1 MSSSSSTDFD
11 IVTLSGSGK
20 LTTADLPS
28 EWSTASS
35 LLVEIKGY
43 NEIDSHLFSC
53 LSSSSKYQNIN
64 FVSFSGM
71 TQLSIGEAAF
81 YKSSI
86 VTLVFPSYASVTI
99 GEGAFCYCS
108 FLNVIKNL
116 SNVTSIGRFA
126 FYYNSSLTNVNL
138 LGLDTSDEKS
148 LGNGS
153 FYNCGSLA
161 IVEISPAFY
170 QRTHRTG
177 ESNVMYKV
185 DKDDFNY
192 YDETV
197 GAYSHSDTVPDTYM
211 LAFGFKCDA
220 VPPGVYQNPNT
231 ANPKYNSS
239 VDLNTNLNVYLP
251 GTVMENVALY
261 YMYYFLYTVQNELIY
276 GKKIPGNTYTVRQLA
291 GADMT
296 NYYNMQ
302 TWEWYNMNPDNTTSD
317 RPWAL
322 QAWLLAMWVWVA
334 PPRPGVSIGNQT
346 WAYDKSYPLSL
357 TKSTMNSNLEA
368 LQCLNQF
375 QFVSVWNTPATGT
388 TGEAQAQDIIDYHKD
403 LNDALNNNDAFA
415 GGACVQN
422 AGSFTLAFA
431 KTITN
436 ATGNFGN
443 LSATTIFFPNVSLSN
458 CNFTGNT
465 KIETFR
471 FAYGYDKSTSL
482 PHSFFKG
489 CSSLKYINLPKSI
502 TSIGYKAFYGC
513 SSLIGSERTGLL
525 NLEYVTEIGQTST
538 VSSPTTSQLQSSGS
552 SFANCSSLLGVVFS
566 MKLSTLGPYSFS
578 GCSSLLIDEDT
589 LPKNTTFLH
598 LQPYTFE
605 NCTAMDTLTIPP
617 NIEIID
623 TSCFSGCT
631 GLETVYFTT
640 NSGLTIGESAF
651 AAAATIPYINLPPS
665 VTSIGKNAF
674 YGMKLSVL
682 SMSINYFITPTTYSS
697 SAISNANANLVDLS
711 TPSSASDANGYTKW
725 MYDTF
730 GPPFGPATQEGWYGN
745 DLINFADGVKV
756 EYYYTFGK
764 KPDSTFDMT
773 TLTSED
779 VVYWMNEWEL
789 SRVFTTG
796 KFNAFIDQSIT
807 SIGDAAFSNCDNIT
821 TMSIHVNV
829 KSIGRQAFMYCSQL
843 TTLFFGTNLNAL
855 DLCKLESIGDYAFA
869 GCSMQQVILPPSVTS
884 IGRWC
889 FYNSQ
894 ELSNIIFFRGSTI
907 QTVEDYCFANCSNLS
922 SFKFPSSVTTIGDAA
937 FRNCT
942 ALQRLVLPPNLV
954 SIGKEAFMSCS
965 YVSTITI
972 PTTVRY
978 IGPDAFSNAPVSMSP
993 SSEEDTP
1000 VGLAVVPYHA
1010 KATNN
1015 PLSGKKG
1022 ALLACM
1028 TPNNTK
1034 DGVDGTYSNIIIHTS
1049 VNGGVGDGA
1058 VATVTVIGGI
1068 ITSILLTSTGSAYH
1082 VGDQLYIAAGD
1093 LGVTST
1099 QRDFILNK
1107 ESIIG
1112 TYVPLLGS
1120 ENSLMASLVS
1130 STNTSTDCQDGI
1142 YNNVVL
1148 STVTGNGK
1156 NARAT
1161 VKVEGN
1167 VVTSVTVTVP
1177 GTDYSVKDRIS
1188 VDAGVL
1194 GSSSSIREFILS
1206 IDNLDEDILTPKTI
1220 GNYFNA
1226 PSNSDSEKQTLYENY
1241 IDSVYNYNFTLWLR
1255 HGMTQIASSDMGEYW
1270 KLEDR
1275 LSDYDSDKYWKDYL
1289 KTAMSH
1295 WSTNPSAITTARAF
1309 VKEDTTTGYSTANEW
1324 VDNAYFTMKN
1334 YKMLLDS
1341 DPPTISPIP
1350 ATQVTFSYVFSSSNS
1365 NGELSIEDVTSLL
1378 PQDLLSI
1385 KLNADG
1391 STYNGFVVSF
1401 DDNVLS
1407 INDKVF
1413 ENLPV
1418 QSITSFNNITSIGD
1432 YAFHQC
1438 ITLQGLVNFPATL
1451 KTIGISAFQGTCIN
1465 NFHILTNYD
1474 DQGAQQG
1481 VESIGASA
1489 FQNAFLANSTI
1500 SIPKTVTSIGNNA
1513 FGEIMSP
1520 FSSPDVPCTCT
1531 VVFDVSQV
1539 NTLATNYTDY
1549 ISVGVGSATL
1559 PSFSYTGFLSSSSAS
1574 PTQISGSSS
1583 PYFTADLATYEVTSA
1598 TMQGGYTSSRNANVF
1613 RVPGSSSTYI
1623 AAANDG
1629 SYTKM
1634 VQFQILN
1641 ENGKLYAYASSAAA
1655 VSPSLGSDVSDASKV
1670 VLHFTGTS
1678 AMSEPVATSSSAA
1691 GYGISA
1697 LTINKITY
1705 SWVTD
1710 KSISINY
1717 SANFEPATSLNSIVA
1732 VGTGT
1737 SSLYYS
1743 TDGGVQWTGIS
1754 YSNDPFV
1761 SGQANCVASDGHKF
1775 YAGGYGFIQPGNGET
1790 PPDPND
1796 PPSIIPQLAV
1806 SVDLGKTWSPI
1817 YNVSTSA
1824 SSPFGKLSSSSSSN
1838 NEYGGP
1844 TPPKNYG
1851 LINGIAYSAS
1861 DNVWIA
1867 GGSNGNNEATLGYS
1881 TNGGSKMSGPDISS
1895 FNLSAVNSI
1904 ACGNGIVVAACT
1916 GGSGHNNIIYS
1927 ESYSGNVLGKV
1938 WNTSSTNIFGSSN
1951 LTSVVYNGSIWVAS
1965 AMDSKIFW
1973 SADGVAW
1980 EKGTFS
1986 VTGQPAPAT
1995 PWYTLGSLLQAN
2007 SSMTQDINI
2016 MSVSWNGTEFLAK
2029 AGYFGMGG
2037 SATTVTDVTS
2047 QDGISWTLPNN
2058 VQAWEDTT
2066 QNQAFLD
2073 TIWTGSNWISVGFNT
2088 LPVYSTTN
2096 TNSQSGVTW
2105 NTGTLKSSDSDSD
2118 SDNES
2123 VGSYSDNYYTFFGIA
2138 TVHALPF
2145 TSEFAINN
2153 GTITQEMVQTVLPSK
2168 FFFDSSSNTPPLP
2181 FIAYVGPRVYDKFV
2195 SKKDSTT
2202 IPISIGDNAFSN
2214 TSVRSL
2220 TLDNVKYIGISAFSG
2235 CNWLSSADLSYNT
2248 EFIEPGAFTQTL
2260 ISSCNIPVPAASMFN
2275 TYNFPSMCAAQFYVI
2290 FSKPDDGTLTE
2301 LDVDEQLSFLSRQFY
2316 GKVVALFDPTIKI
2329 ISNSAFK
2336 GNKFIYQVLLSP
2348 YIEFIL
2354 QDAFKECPNLTTLAT
2369 WQGMSGV
2376 STIQPNL
2383 VYIGKHA
2390 FNGNSKLVSVSLPSS
2405 LNDIETGAFLACP
2418 NLWKVQLPVRFYYD
2432 LFVMYNLYFE
2442 SNMMKNQKWK
2452 SDAQWSAT
2460 GTFFTF
2466 NFQENGQTVLS
2477 YSYAKQHYMATQR
2490 AEQANKVAE
2499 HDARENSKYSP
2510 LHILE
2515 DIAVIG
2521 VAAIGAVTLA
2531 PALLSV
2537 GGAAYSGVADL
2548 LGFAGADAIKDA
2560 VVPVAEGGAE
2570 GAGDAAASGGSD
2582 AVGQAPA
2589 NAPDL
2594 TDWDEEWES
2603 SDDLP
2608 INTDTDK
2615 PKPNYMITA
2624 DQADFIMSKEGIA
2637 AVKDPTLKAQLEE
2650 VTDFTLG
2657 RPNDE
2662 GVLENFNKIK
2672 NYAPKQILPEDVVN
2686 VLSMNIR
2693 AGTSSGLMRA
2703 LAVRNIEE
2711 LRLMVIDVFE
2721 ETGMITDDGA
2731 NQYLNAEKSGALK
2744 DIVDARNEAVTN
2756 AERIA
2761 QGKAPIYSDD
2771 ADTMVGKFA
2780 KYVSN
2785 NKAQLARDFAENYW
2799 QNVVVMATVMPLWD
2813 YLSRRGKWFQYP
2825 VMATVSTTAIS
2836 NLLSLTNNYGNM
2848 NSIYSPP
2855 STLSP
2860 IPASYTSHTA
2870 GSWIVTTIV
2879 TYSPVIQVNVDPVFT
2894 AFKEAVKE
2902 VLGEITFH
2910 KADLSFTHSTTK
2922 QTYNKLTFKLTMN
2935 RDYESVTTHE
2945 KEILT
2950 NTIDAKLSEE
2960 LDQYVLP
2967 EDSDVTTTTMTTP
2980 PNNPALY
2987 PQLLGGGPSTG
2998 YSPKLVLLSEGGADR
3013 AQSRFMLRTGW
3024 NNALDSGNTTSFA
3037 SVNNTGNKNYVR
3049 DSSNFIKYRKL
3060 RAINQNYND
3069 LKK

>member
-1 MSSSSSTDFD
+1 MSSSSSTDFE

-99 GEGAFCYCS
+99 GEGAFCYCI

-126 FYYNSSLTNVNL
+126 FYYNASLTNVNL
-138 LGLDTSDEKS
+138 LGLDTSNEKS

-170 QRTHRTG
+170 KRTHRTG
-177 ESNVMYKV
+177 ESNVMFKV
-185 DKDDFNY
+185 DNDDFNY

-197 GAYSHSDTVPDTYM
+197 GAYSHTDTVPDTYE

-220 VPPGVYQNPNT
+220 VPPGVYNPDDGT
-231 ANPKYNSS
+231 NPKYNSS
-239 VDLNTNLNVYLP
+239 VDLNTNLNVYSP
-251 GTVMENVALY
+251 GGFIGNVALY
-261 YMYYFLYTVQNELIY
+261 YMFYFLYTVQNELIN
-276 GKKIPGNTYTVRQLA
+276 GKKIPGNTYTVNQLA

-322 QAWLLAMWVWVA
+322 QAWLLAVWVYF
-334 PPRPGVSIGNQT
+334 GGSTGNQT
-346 WAYDKSYPLSL
+346 WARSPYSPLSNN
-357 TKSTMNSNLEA
+357 KSIMDSNLEA
-368 LQCLNQF
+368 LQGLYQF
-375 QFVSVWNTPATGT
+375 QFFSLWNTPATGT
-388 TGEAQAQDIIDYHKD
+388 TGEAKAQDIIDYHKD
-403 LNDALNNNDAFA
+403 LNDALKNNDAFA
-415 GGACVQN
+415 GGVCPQY
-422 AGSFTLAFA
+422 AGGFLLSFGSN
-431 KTITN
+431 ITSI
-436 ATGNFGN
+436 TGNFEN
-443 LSATTIFFPNVSLSN
+443 VAANTILFPKVALSN
-458 CNFTGNT
+458 CNFRGNT
-465 KIETFR
+465 RIKTFR
-471 FAYGYDKSTSL
+471 FVYGYDASTSL
-482 PHSFFKG
+482 PPSFFRG
-489 CSSLKYINLPKSI
+489 CSSLKYINIPKTF
-502 TSIGYKAFYGC
+502 TSIGNNAFNGC

-566 MKLSTLGPYSFS
+566 TKLSTLGPYSFS

-697 SAISNANANLVDLS
+697 SANSNANANLEDLS
-711 TPSSASDANGYTKW
+711 KLSSASDANGYTKW

-807 SIGDAAFSNCDNIT
+807 SIGDAAFSNCDNLT

-855 DLCKLESIGDYAFA
+855 NLCTLEAIGDYAFA

-942 ALQRLVLPPNLV
+942 SLQRLVLPPNLV

-965 YVSTITI
+965 YVSSITI

-978 IGPDAFSNAPVSMSP
+978 IGPDAFSDDPVSMSP

-1010 KATNN
+1010 NATNN

-1034 DGVDGTYSNIIIHTS
+1034 DGVEGTYTKIIIHTS

-1058 VATVTVIGGI
+1058 VATVTVTGGS
-1068 ITSILLTSTGSAYH
+1068 ITSILLTSTGSAYQ

-1120 ENSLMASLVS
+1120 ENSLMSSLVS
-1130 STNTSTDCQDGI
+1130 SSNTSTDCEDGT
-1142 YNNVVL
+1142 YDNVVL

-1156 NARAT
+1156 NARAS

-1177 GTDYSVKDRIS
+1177 GIDYSVKDILS
-1188 VDAGVL
+1188 VQAGVL
-1194 GSSSSIREFILS
+1194 GSSSSKREFILT

-1255 HGMTQIASSDMGEYW
+1255 HGMSQIASSDMGEYW
-1270 KLEDR
+1270 TLKER
-1275 LSDYDSDKYWKDYL
+1275 LSDYDSDKNWKDYL
-1289 KTAMSH
+1289 DTAMSH

-1451 KTIGISAFQGTCIN
+1451 KTIGISAFQGTCIS

-1474 DQGAQQG
+1474 DQGTLQG

-1500 SIPKTVTSIGNNA
+1500 SIPKTVTTIGNNA

-1520 FSSPDVPCTCT
+1520 FSSPDVNCTCT
-1531 VVFDVSQV
+1531 VCFDVSQV

-1549 ISVGVGSATL
+1549 ISIGVGSATL
-1559 PSFSYTGFLSSSSAS
+1559 PSFSYSGFLSSSSAS
-1574 PTQISGSSS
+1574 PTQVSGSSS
-1583 PYFTADLATYEVTSA
+1583 PYFTADLATYEVTTA

-1655 VSPSLGSDVSDASKV
+1655 VTPALGSDVSDASKV
-1670 VLHFTGTS
+1670 VLAFTGTT
-1678 AMSEPVATSSSAA
+1678 AVSEPVATSSSAA

-1697 LTINKITY
+1697 LTINKISY
-1705 SWVTD
+1705 SWVTE
-1710 KSISINY
+1710 KSISITY
-1717 SANFEPATSLNSIVA
+1717 SANFEPAASLNSIVA

-1761 SGQANCVASDGHKF
+1761 NGQANCVASDGHKF
-1775 YAGGYGFIQPGNGET
+1775 YAGGYGFSQPGNGNGET

-1796 PPSIIPQLAV
+1796 PPSPPSMFPQLAV

-1844 TPPKNYG
+1844 PPPKNYG

-1904 ACGNGIVVAACT
+1904 ACGTGIVVAACT
-1916 GGSGHNNIIYS
+1916 GGSGQNNIIYS
-1927 ESYSGNVLGKV
+1927 ESSSGNVLGKV

-1951 LTSVVYNGSIWVAS
+1951 LTSVVYNGIIWVAS

-1986 VTGQPAPAT
+1986 VYGQPAPAT
-1995 PWYTLGSLLQAN
+1995 PWYTLGSLIQAN

-2016 MSVSWNGTEFLAK
+2016 MSVSWNGSEFLAK

-2058 VQAWEDTT
+2058 VLAWEDTT

-2073 TIWTGSNWISVGFNT
+2073 TIWTGTNWISVGFNT

-2096 TNSQSGVTW
+2096 QSGVNW
-2105 NTGTLKSSDSDSD
+2105 NTGTLKSSDSD
-2118 SDNES
+2118 NES
-2123 VGSYSDNYYTFFGIA
+2123 GGSDSDNYYTFFGIA

-2153 GTITQEMVQTVLPSK
+2153 GTITQETVQTVLPSE
-2168 FFFDSSSNTPPLP
+2168 FFFDSSSSTPALP
-2181 FIAYVGPRVYDKFV
+2181 FIAYIGPRVYDKFV

-2220 TLDNVKYIGISAFSG
+2220 TLDNVKYIGSSAFSG

-2248 EFIEPGAFTQTL
+2248 EFIEPEAFTQTL

-2275 TYNFPSMCAAQFYVI
+2275 TFNFPSMCAAQFYVI

-2301 LDVDEQLSFLSRQFY
+2301 LDVDEQLSFLSSQYY

-2354 QDAFKECPNLTTLAT
+2354 QNAFQGCPNLTTLAT

-2418 NLWKVQLPVRFYYD
+2418 NLWQVQLPVRFYYD

-2442 SNMMKNQKWK
+2442 TNMMKNENWK

-2477 YSYAKQHYMATQR
+2477 YSYAKQNYMANQR
-2490 AEQANKVAE
+2490 AIQANKVAE
-2499 HDARENSKYSP
+2499 HDARENSKWSP

-2515 DIAVIG
+2515 DFAVIG

-2531 PALLSV
+2531 PALLTLGV
-2537 GGAAYSGVADL
+2537 KAYAGAADL
-2548 LGFAGADAIKDA
+2548 LGFAGADAIKGA
-2560 VVPVAEGGAE
+2560 VVPVAEGGTE
-2570 GAGDAAASGGSD
+2570 SAGDAAVSGGSD

-2589 NAPDL
+2589 NAPDIIPPATSEDGTAL
-2594 TDWDEEWES
+2594 NVLKIKT
-2603 SDDLP
+2603 
-2608 INTDTDK
+2608 
-2615 PKPNYMITA
+2615 PKYMISADAVDNATSEEVPSFFLTGGDKRLGEALDEVRVERNVGAYGSGYNDAIKAQIAKIRSYAPTQMLPKDVIDMMEKNIITPSGRLMRSVYIKTRQELRDMVLNVFVASNDITQDAA
-2624 DQADFIMSKEGIA
+2624 DQY
-2637 AVKDPTLKAQLEE
+2637 V
-2650 VTDFTLG
+2650 V
-2657 RPNDE
+2657 DE
-2662 GVLENFNKIK
+2662 
-2672 NYAPKQILPEDVVN
+2672 D
-2686 VLSMNIR
+2686 
-2693 AGTSSGLMRA
+2693 SG
-2703 LAVRNIEE
+2703 E
-2711 LRLMVIDVFE
+2711 L
-2721 ETGMITDDGA
+2721 
-2731 NQYLNAEKSGALK
+2731 QQ
-2744 DIVDARNEAVTN
+2744 IVDARNQAVNNAASN
-2756 AERIA
+2756 AEGIA
-2761 QGKAPIYSDD
+2761 PTYS
-2771 ADTMVGKFA
+2771 AESETMYGKFA
-2780 KYVSN
+2780 KYISN
-2785 NKAQLARDFAENYW
+2785 NKAQLARDFADNYW

-2855 STLSP
+2855 SSLSP
-2860 IPASYTSHTA
+2860 IPVSYTSHTA
-2870 GSWIVTTIV
+2870 GSWIVTTV
-2879 TYSPVIQVNVDPVFT
+2879 VSYSPVIQVNVDPVFT

-2902 VLGEITFH
+2902 VLGEITYH

-2922 QTYNKLTFKLTMN
+2922 QSYNKLTFKLTMN
-2935 RDYESVTTHE
+2935 RDYETVTSQE
-2945 KEILT
+2945 KVNIT
-2950 NTIDAKLSEE
+2950 NSIDAKLRDE
-2960 LDQYVLP
+2960 LDQYSQP
-2967 EDSDVTTTTMTTP
+2967 EDSEVTTTTTTTP
-2980 PNNPALY
+2980 PNNPAIY

-3024 NNALDSGNTTSFA
+3024 NNALDSRNTTSFA
-3037 SVNNTGNKNYVR
+3037 SVNNTGNKNFVR

>member
-1 MSSSSSTDFD
+1 MSSSTPSDFE

-153 FYNCGSLA
+153 FYNCVSLA

-170 QRTHRTG
+170 KWTHRTG
-177 ESNVMYKV
+177 DSNVMFKV
-185 DKDDFNY
+185 DNDDFNY

-197 GAYSHSDTVPDTYM
+197 GAYSHTDTVPDTYE
-211 LAFGFKCDA
+211 LAFGFKCDTG
-220 VPPGVYQNPNT
+220 PPGIKLVAGTQYESGADFLPFWDNIAEFYVHNFFYWT
-231 ANPKYNSS
+231 AYFLNGKNEPYNDSIGQLAQSTTNVSGNFETWEYHGASWCPQPWLLGIWVNWFGSDPTAAFVSS
-239 VDLNTNLNVYLP
+239 VFDGYSTAPNSNRNP
-251 GTVMENVALY
+251 QHN
-261 YMYYFLYTVQNELIY
+261 QNA
-276 GKKIPGNTYTVRQLA
+276 IPGRQ
-291 GADMT
+291 G
-296 NYYNMQ
+296 
-302 TWEWYNMNPDNTTSD
+302 
-317 RPWAL
+317 
-322 QAWLLAMWVWVA
+322 
-334 PPRPGVSIGNQT
+334 
-346 WAYDKSYPLSL
+346 LS
-357 TKSTMNSNLEA
+357 A
-368 LQCLNQF
+368 IYQF
-375 QFVSVWNTPATGT
+375 QFVSIWNTPALGT
-388 TGEAQAQDIIDYHKD
+388 TGEAKAQDIIDYYKD

-415 GGACVQN
+415 GGACEQY
-422 AGSFTLAFA
+422 AGSFLLSFGSN
-431 KTITN
+431 ITSI
-436 ATGNFGN
+436 TGNFEN
-443 LSATTIFFPNVSLSN
+443 VAATTVLFPNYTLSN
-458 CNFTGNT
+458 CIFNKNT
-465 KIETFR
+465 RIETFR
-471 FAYGYDKSTSL
+471 FVYGYDASTSL
-482 PHSFFKG
+482 PPSFFKG
-489 CSSLKYINLPKSI
+489 CSSLKYINIPKTI
-502 TSIGYKAFYGC
+502 TSIGNNAFNGC

-538 VSSPTTSQLQSSGS
+538 ISSPTTSQLQSSGS

-566 MKLSTLGPYSFS
+566 TKLSTLGPYSFS

-745 DLINFADGVKV
+745 DLISFADGVKV

-807 SIGDAAFSNCDNIT
+807 SIGDAAFSNCDNLT

-855 DLCKLESIGDYAFA
+855 NLCKLETIGDYAFA

-965 YVSTITI
+965 YVSSITI

-978 IGPDAFSNAPVSMSP
+978 IGPDAFSDDPVSMSP

-1010 KATNN
+1010 NATNN

-1068 ITSILLTSTGSAYH
+1068 ITSILLTSTGSAYQ

-1099 QRDFILNK
+1099 QRDFVLNK

-1130 STNTSTDCQDGI
+1130 SSNTSTDCQDGT
-1142 YNNVVL
+1142 YDNVVL

-1161 VKVEGN
+1161 VKVQGN
-1167 VVTSVTVTVP
+1167 VVTSVTVTVT

-1188 VDAGVL
+1188 VEAGVL
-1194 GSSSSIREFILS
+1194 GSSSSKREFILT

-1241 IDSVYNYNFTLWLR
+1241 VDSVYNYNFTLWLR

-1270 KLEDR
+1270 KLKDR
-1275 LSDYDSDKYWKDYL
+1275 LSDYDSDKNWKDYL
-1289 KTAMSH
+1289 DTAMTH

-1451 KTIGISAFQGTCIN
+1451 KTIGISAFQGTCIS

-1474 DQGAQQG
+1474 DQGTQQG

-1520 FSSPDVPCTCT
+1520 FSSPDVNCKCT
-1531 VVFDVSQV
+1531 VYFDVSQV
-1539 NTLATNYTDY
+1539 NTLAANYTDY
-1549 ISVGVGSATL
+1549 ISIGVGSATL

-1574 PTQISGSSS
+1574 PTQVSGSSS
-1583 PYFTADLATYEVTSA
+1583 PYFTADLATYEVTAA

-1655 VSPSLGSDVSDASKV
+1655 VNSLGTDVSDASKV
-1670 VLHFTGTS
+1670 VLGFTGTA

-1691 GYGISA
+1691 GYGISS
-1697 LTINKITY
+1697 LTINKISY

-1710 KSISINY
+1710 KSISIKY
-1717 SANFEPATSLNSIVA
+1717 SANFEPAASLNSIVA

-1761 SGQANCVASDGHKF
+1761 NGQANSVASDGHKF
-1775 YAGGYGFIQPGNGET
+1775 YAVGYGFSQPGNGNGET

-1796 PPSIIPQLAV
+1796 PPSMFPQLAV

-1838 NEYGGP
+1838 NGGNGGP
-1844 TPPKNYG
+1844 PNNYG

-1916 GGSGHNNIIYS
+1916 GGSGQNNIIYS
-1927 ESYSGNVLGKV
+1927 ESSAGNVLGKV

-1951 LTSVVYNGSIWVAS
+1951 IISVVYNGSIWVAS
-1965 AMDSKIFW
+1965 SMDSKIFW

-1986 VTGQPAPAT
+1986 VYGQST
-1995 PWYTLGSLLQAN
+1995 VWYTLGSLLQAN

-2016 MSVSWNGTEFLAK
+2016 MSVSWNGSEFLAK

-2058 VQAWEDTT
+2058 VLAWEDTS

-2073 TIWTGSNWISVGFNT
+2073 TIWTGSNWISVGFNS
-2088 LPVYSTTN
+2088 LPVYSATN
-2096 TNSQSGVTW
+2096 QFGVNW

-2118 SDNES
+2118 DS
-2123 VGSYSDNYYTFFGIA
+2123 GNYYAFFGIA
-2138 TVHALPF
+2138 TVHALPY

-2153 GTITQEMVQTVLPSK
+2153 GTITQETVQSVLPSE
-2168 FFFDSSSNTPPLP
+2168 FFFDSTPALP
-2181 FIAYVGPRVYDKFV
+2181 FIAYIGPRVYDKFV

-2214 TSVRSL
+2214 TTVTSL
-2220 TLDNVKYIGISAFSG
+2220 TLDNVKYIGTSAFSG
-2235 CNWLSSADLSYNT
+2235 CNSLISADLSYNT

-2275 TYNFPSMCAAQFYVI
+2275 TFNFPRMCAAQFYVI

-2383 VYIGKHA
+2383 VYIGKDA

-2499 HDARENSKYSP
+2499 HDARENSKYSA

-2560 VVPVAEGGAE
+2560 VVPLAEGGTE
-2570 GAGDAAASGGSD
+2570 SAGDAAVSGGSD

-2589 NAPDL
+2589 NAPSGIDV
-2594 TDWDEEWES
+2594 
-2603 SDDLP
+2603 DDDIPPPASGGALP
-2608 INTDTDK
+2608 ITTATSRRYMVTAEDLERLGNYDK
-2615 PKPNYMITA
+2615 GDISKLDEYQTYNEQYYGANYNEKIETQLAKVKNFAPNQMYPKDVIDLLERNIPRGLSSARFNGVYRAITTVE
-2624 DQADFIMSKEGIA
+2624 QLRDFI
-2637 AVKDPTLKAQLEE
+2637 LK
-2650 VTDFTLG
+2650 
-2657 RPNDE
+2657 
-2662 GVLENFNKIK
+2662 
-2672 NYAPKQILPEDVVN
+2672 
-2686 VLSMNIR
+2686 
-2693 AGTSSGLMRA
+2693 GL
-2703 LAVRNIEE
+2703 V
-2711 LRLMVIDVFE
+2711 
-2721 ETGMITDDGA
+2721 ETGAITQDDA
-2731 NQYLNAEKSGALK
+2731 AQYVLDEQSGALQGA
-2744 DIVDARNEAVTN
+2744 VDARNEAVNN

-2761 QGKAPIYSDD
+2761 EGKAPIYS
-2771 ADTMVGKFA
+2771 AESDTMYGKFA

-2870 GSWIVTTIV
+2870 GSWVVTTVV

-2894 AFKEAVKE
+2894 AFKEAVKQ
-2902 VLGEITFH
+2902 VLGEITYH

-2922 QTYNKLTFKLTMN
+2922 NSHNKLTFKLTMV
-2935 RDYESVTTHE
+2935 RDYESVTEQE
-2945 KEILT
+2945 KSSLT
-2950 NTIDAKLSEE
+2950 KAIDDSLNNE
-2960 LDQYVLP
+2960 LAQYNQP
-2967 EDSDVTTTTMTTP
+2967 EDSDVTTTTTTTP
-2980 PNNPALY
+2980 PNNPAIY
-2987 PQLLGGGPSTG
+2987 PQLLGGGPSAG
-2998 YSPKLVLLSEGGADR
+2998 YSPKLVLLSEGGSDR

-3024 NNALDSGNTTSFA
+3024 NNALDSRNTTSFA
-3037 SVNNTGNKNYVR
+3037 SVNNTGNKNFVR